1 MRDDTRG
8 DEASFAGFQ
17 FSTSIDEILQH
28 RFKRLSAARW
38 ARNLRFLTYAGNEN
52 DTDVQT
58 PEVLDSSKEQRL
70 GQCTRCELRVPP
82 PAGHI
87 CATHAK
93 PRQSD
98 IKAYERRT
106 RDYSNPC
113 IHVENARCEE
123 CMQIPLFPN
132 HCGATKF
139 RIRRLKPKDTR
150 PSRLGICTHYVAVS
164 YCWSSAQRS
173 GESNAGSEKYQ
184 VLEEDMRTVRP
195 IRAPMDVID
204 RAVSFA
210 AQNGIRMIWIDQ
222 VIDQPPLNMLNF
234 IAPNTVPR
242 NASSRITRLRKNGVS
257 KQWIL
262 CIPMRTYQLAC
273 FVQHLSIA
281 IWRLCYYSSSGKLAR
296 ICHVAVHAHSTIV
309 EISEWRL
316 LLKL

>member
-1 MRDDTRG
+1 MRDDTQG
-8 DEASFAGFQ
+8 DEASLAGFQ

-28 RFKRLSAARW
+28 RFKRPSAARW
-38 ARNLRFLTYAGNEN
+38 AKNLRFLTYAGNESN
-52 DTDVQT
+52 IDVQM

-87 CATHAK
+87 CAAHAK
-93 PRQSD
+93 PSQPD

-106 RDYSNPC
+106 RECSNPC
-113 IHVENARCEE
+113 VHVENASCEE

-132 HCGATKF
+132 RCRATKF
-139 RIRRLKPKDTR
+139 RIRRLKPKDTK
-150 PSRLGICTHYVAVS
+150 PSELGICTHYLAVS

-173 GESNAGSEKYQ
+173 GESNAGSEKYR
-184 VLEEDMRTVRP
+184 VLEEDMTTERP
-195 IRAPMDVID
+195 IRAPVDVID

-210 AQNGIRMIWIDQ
+210 AQIGIRMIWIDQ
-222 VIDQPPLNMLNF
+222 VIDLPRLHMRNS

-242 NASSRITRLRKNGVS
+242 NASSRTTRLRKSEVS
-257 KQWIL
+257 KRWIL

-273 FVQHLSIA
+273 FVQHLSVA
-281 IWRLCYYSSSGKLAR
+281 ICRLCYYSSSGMLAR
-296 ICHVAVHAHSTIV
+296 TCHVAVDAHSPTI